1 MNLTQ
6 LWDLLTNPMLLLGA
20 GILAVTL
27 LVSSR
32 SGSGGSA
39 AKGRGPATT
48 WAKVRTRLG
57 YKEAVKAARRR
68 IPEQVCPDEAQLVRK
83 IGKWGNK
90 WLHTQ
95 IEDSLVVIG
104 PTRSGKSRNVAIR
117 RVRCA
122 PGSVVATSTKN
133 DLLLACRHTTT
144 ARGTVSVY
152 DPTRSMEGHDLDG
165 LNLLRWD
172 PVLGCED
179 PEVAIRRGSAWASA
193 QPMGNVKNGDWFN
206 KRAADLLTR
215 LLHAAALDGRPIT
228 DVARWA
234 QTLTDPVPVD
244 ILEAHGRREWADYL
258 RDLAGSRAGE
268 TVDAVK
274 MAVGGV
280 LAPLA
285 SPKIVATLTPS
296 RAEHFDVEAFIAD
309 TNSVFLIAPDR
320 GNSTV
325 APVFTMLIDEI
336 LHAASVR
343 SQRLPGSFLWPPLTA
358 VLDEC
363 ANIAPLPDLDGYL
376 SDSGGRGIE
385 ITPMFQSR
393 DQIKKR
399 WGPDAAG
406 AIWKAATMHLVLPN
420 MKDLDLAKEMEA
432 FAGMRKVTRRSHS
445 TGRGGSSTSTST
457 EKEPNLPISEIPQ
470 IPENTAWL
478 MYRNLPILHI
488 KLPPMPDEEIPE
500 QNHTEAV
507 SVA

>member
-1 MNLTQ
+1 MNGEQ
-6 LWDLLTNPMLLLGA
+6 LWELVANPMVLLGL
-20 GILAVTL
+20 GIIAVAL

-32 SGSGGSA
+32 SGSGSGS

-48 WAKVRTRLG
+48 WAAIRTRLG

-83 IGKWGNK
+83 VGMWGKK
-90 WLHTQ
+90 WLYTQ

-104 PTRSGKSRNVAIR
+104 IARSGKSRNVAIR
-117 RVRCA
+117 RVRSA
-122 PGSVVATSTKN
+122 PGSVVCSSTKN
-133 DLLLACRHTTT
+133 DLLLACQHTTL

-152 DPTRSMEGHDLDG
+152 DPTGSMEGHDMT
-165 LNLLRWD
+165 NLRQLRWD

-206 KRAADLLTR
+206 KRAAELLTR
-215 LLHAAALDGRPIT
+215 LLHAAALDGRSIT

-234 QTLTDPVPVD
+234 QTLTDRAPAN
-244 ILEAHGRREWADYL
+244 ILEAHGRGDWADFL
-258 RDLAGSRAGE
+258 RELAGSRAGE

-274 MAVGGV
+274 MSVGGV

-285 SPKIVATLTPS
+285 SPRISATLTPS
-296 RAEHFDVEAFIAD
+296 RSEHFDVATFL
-309 TNSVFLIAPDR
+309 TGKNSVFLIAPER
-320 GNSTV
+320 GNATV

-336 LHAASVR
+336 LHAASER

-358 VLDEC
+358 MLDEC

-385 ITPMFQSR
+385 ITAMFQSR

-406 AIWKAATMHLVLPN
+406 AIWKAATMHLVLPGLR
-420 MKDLDLAKEMEA
+420 DSDLAKEMET
-432 FAGMRKVTRRSHS
+432 FAGMRKVIRRSHS

-457 EKEPNLPISEIPQ
+457 EKEPSLPVSEVPQ

-478 MYRNLPILHI
+478 MYRNLPILHV
-488 KLPPMPDEEIPE
+488 KLPPMPAEEIPE
-500 QNHTEAV
+500 TNHVDAV
-507 SVA
+507 SVG